1 MRCWGCIPF
10 PWHPHWVPAGK
21 SRHTHISFDTHT
33 VSHWYKG
40 PSLRL
45 NVPRWVCGMHTC
57 VTCIHAASSHCVQII
72 TNGAHAVDPQTS
84 PTLPVTCL
92 SQSRMFHSMGKK
104 KKKKCAVYL
113 DKKRTLNVSKLL
125 YEVQSFWSLCRIKW
139 PLTVWRPLKRYLV
152 LTPVIKLMK
161 RLVLLSKCTFLEQ

>member
-10 PWHPHWVPAGK
+10 PWHPHWVLAGK

-33 VSHWYKG
+33 VSHWYKV

-104 KKKKCAVYL
+104 KKKMCRMPGQ
-113 DKKRTLNVSKLL
+113 KKGPWMSLSFFMKFRVS
-125 YEVQSFWSLCRIKW
+125 EVFAESSGRW
-139 PLTVWRPLKRYLV
+139 
-152 LTPVIKLMK
+152 
-161 RLVLLSKCTFLEQ
+161 LSEGH